1 MKYLST
7 RGSQNN
13 LSYDQVL
20 LQGLAKDGGLF
31 VPSSWPEFTI
41 NELKEM
47 SKLDYAEIACRI
59 INKFTNENISFDKL
73 SEICRKTY
81 QNFHGPDIAPLK
93 EIGDNNYILE
103 LFNGPTWAFKDYA
116 MQFLANDFER
126 ALEAKKQS
134 SIILG
139 ATSGDTG
146 SAALHAFSGKQN
158 LDIFILFPK
167 GRVSAIQEAQM
178 TSIIE
183 NGANAVQ
190 IDGDFD
196 DCQEIVKSIFN
207 DINFR
212 DKVNLSAINSIN
224 WARVIPQIVY
234 YFYSAFKLGAPNQ
247 KISFSVPTGNFGNIY
262 AGWCAKKMGLPIH
275 RLICASNKNNILSRF
290 FDTGFM
296 TRKIVEPSISPS
308 MDIQVSSNFERLLFE
323 IYDRDALKVKED
335 LEKFKLE
342 GVYSV
347 TQEKL
352 HALKKLFISYYLD
365 DDGILEEIKR
375 VYSNTK
381 IIIDPHTACG
391 TSAAKTVR
399 QKNKIDKEIPIISLA
414 CANPCKFPDAVYKS
428 IGIKPA
434 LPSESKDLI
443 SRQRHSLSASA
454 DALAIKSLIEGKK
467 RFI

>member
-20 LQGLAKDGGLF
+20 LQGLANDGGLF
-31 VPSSWPEFTI
+31 VPSSWPKFSI
-41 NELKEM
+41 DELQDM
-47 SKLDYAEIACRI
+47 SKLDYSELACRI
-59 INKFTNENISFDKL
+59 INKFTNDNISL
-73 SEICRKTY
+73 SNLNKICIKTY
-81 QNFHGPDIAPLK
+81 KNFQGPDIAPLK

-126 ALEAKKQS
+126 ALKSKKQNS
-134 SIILG
+134 LILG

-146 SAALHAFSGKQN
+146 SAALQAFSGKEN

-183 NGANAVQ
+183 TGANAVQ

-207 DINFR
+207 DIQFR
-212 DKVNLSAINSIN
+212 EKVNLSAVNSIN
-224 WARVIPQIVY
+224 LARVIPQVVY
-234 YFYSAFKLGAPNQ
+234 YFYSAFKLGSPNQ

-290 FDTGFM
+290 FDTGTM
-296 TRKIVEPSISPS
+296 KRKIVEPSISPS

-323 IYDRDALKVKED
+323 VYDRDSLRVKED
-335 LEKFKLE
+335 LQKFKLE
-342 GVYSV
+342 GVYKIP
-347 TQEKL
+347 QDKL
-352 HALKKLFISYYLD
+352 SSLKKLFSSYYLD
-365 DDGILEEIKR
+365 DNGILEEIKR
-375 VYSNTK
+375 VYNK
-381 IIIDPHTACG
+381 AKLIIDPHTACG
-391 TSAAKTVR
+391 TFAAGKVR
-399 QKNKIDKEIPIISLA
+399 LNNNHDKEIPIISLA

-428 IGIKPA
+428 IGIRPR
-434 LPSESKDLI
+434 LPLESKDLI
-443 SRQRHSLSASA
+443 SKERHSLDAPA
-454 DALAIKSLIEGKK
+454 DVVAIKSLIEAKK
-467 RFI
+467 RYN

>member
-20 LQGLAKDGGLF
+20 LQGLANDGGLF
-31 VPSSWPEFTI
+31 VPSSWPKFSI
-41 NELKEM
+41 DELQDM
-47 SKLDYAEIACRI
+47 SKLDYSELACRI
-59 INKFTNENISFDKL
+59 INKFTNDNISL
-73 SEICRKTY
+73 SNLNKICIKTY
-81 QNFHGPDIAPLK
+81 KNFQGPDIAPLK

-126 ALEAKKQS
+126 ALKSKKQNS
-134 SIILG
+134 LILG

-146 SAALHAFSGKQN
+146 SAALQAFSGKEN

-183 NGANAVQ
+183 TGANAVQ

-207 DINFR
+207 DIQFR
-212 DKVNLSAINSIN
+212 EKVNLSAVNSIN
-224 WARVIPQIVY
+224 WARVIPQVVY
-234 YFYSAFKLGAPNQ
+234 YFYSAFKLGSPNQ

-290 FDTGFM
+290 FDTGTM
-296 TRKIVEPSISPS
+296 KRKIVEPSISPS

-323 IYDRDALKVKED
+323 VYDRDSLRVKED
-335 LEKFKLE
+335 LQKFKLE
-342 GVYSV
+342 GVYKIP
-347 TQEKL
+347 QDKL
-352 HALKKLFISYYLD
+352 SSLKKLFSSYYLD
-365 DDGILEEIKR
+365 DNGILEEIKR
-375 VYSNTK
+375 VYNK
-381 IIIDPHTACG
+381 AKLIIDPHTACG
-391 TSAAKTVR
+391 TFAAGKVR
-399 QKNKIDKEIPIISLA
+399 LNNNHDKEIPIISLA

-428 IGIKPA
+428 IGIRPR
-434 LPSESKDLI
+434 LPLESKDLI
-443 SRQRHSLSASA
+443 SKERHSLDAPA
-454 DALAIKSLIEGKK
+454 DVVAIKSLIESKK
-467 RFI
+467 RYN